1 LGNKV
6 RTTPPNTAVIY
17 DSKLWTLPLS
27 VLSCAML
34 AACGGGLVEPAQ
46 PPAQAQT
53 QTQSVS
59 SSAPDAQIAA
69 DSLNRDPMQE
79 MARAHEVEEM
89 LLAAKAYNTA
99 SNASSTLNPQQA
111 KMVLADIT
119 GASAALFEKKNLLST
134 SKTGENASLVAA
146 SASLPVAVSAPSILG
161 STFDYLSAQVASL
174 TAKVGLGTVTKTG
187 SDRRSVI
194 LPPMPVPTPP
204 PTPTPTTPP
213 VAGGAE
219 MRWSDL
225 ATWGG
230 TLPSAGAD
238 IVIPAGRTIVV
249 DTSPAT
255 IGALRVEGTLKF
267 EQRDI
272 DLKAASINV
281 TGSFQIG
288 SPTEAYR
295 HKAVI
300 TLTGAPGSANDGVAR
315 GINVEGG
322 QLALYGSAPSPVWT
336 KLNANAPANST
347 NFVLRDSTNWKSG
360 DVIAMA
366 PTDFFGVSQTERFT
380 LTRANGTG
388 VSTNAGIAQ
397 ARWGVLQYVTSN
409 GMSLTPEPGYTPPA
423 LPAPTVLDERA
434 AVGNLSRNIVIQ
446 SADDDAWRNKGFG
459 VHLMFMGLNSKVVL
473 DGVEI
478 HRAGQAGITGRYP
491 IHWHRLSYSDAG
503 VALGDAVGHIVQNS
517 TVWESAN
524 RCVVIHATNGVS
536 VKNNICQDVKG
547 HAFFLEDAVERRNV
561 FDGNLAL
568 LVRRPTEANKLQ
580 VHEGDVYQAGSSGFW
595 LTNPDNVLKNNLSA
609 DAIGNGFWL
618 AFPEKALGLSA
629 AVNILPNHIP
639 HAPFENNTA
648 HSNRGPGILMNHIPI
663 DAAGNLG
670 IARYSPSSDGSAD
683 QSKRIR
689 FELKKVTSYKNMDG
703 AYKNVSSWP
712 DYSEWVSADNYGV
725 HISGSVEDG
734 TIRRSLFIGSSL
746 NNPASYPSGSTYES
760 PSAMATYHSSV
771 SAAGN
776 TIINF
781 PYIEGRTSG
790 MFKADDYYL
799 LGIDKGQ
806 ARNTDNRLINTQG
819 GYKPLPPNL
828 DGDPLE
834 NRNWTYSGA
843 LWDPAGLWGPKENFI
858 VYDIPFLTAAANC
871 QTLLPKSKDSKSC
884 AGEYYGIELIQSD
897 IDDTALGFRAPIEV
911 IRSDS
916 LGTEIGRW
924 VVGDGAVAPKLATMR
939 HFAARQGG
947 TYTMRFPGR
956 PLPKRLA
963 LNVTNAYRASD
974 SFIFAVPFDGKIAA
988 TGYTLAGDH
997 YNRYFPQ
1004 TYIPAGL
1011 TRPNLRLFKT
1021 ASSLGEV
1028 VQSNG
1033 DKLWQDTANNLVWI
1047 KFVGGLPLH
1056 NAELMV
1062 RNSDQDLYRAYSV
1075 VLY

>member
-1 LGNKV
+1 V
-6 RTTPPNTAVIY
+6 RTTKQNTSVNY
-17 DSKLWTLPLS
+17 KSKFWTLQLS
-27 VLSCAML
+27 LLASAIL
-34 AACGGGLVEPAQ
+34 AACGGGLVEPPQ
-46 PPAQAQT
+46 PAAPVPTPTSSAQAT
-53 QTQSVS
+53 DTPVS
-59 SSAPDAQIAA
+59 AESLNQ
-69 DSLNRDPMQE
+69 DSLQE
-79 MARAHEVEEM
+79 LARSHEIEEM
-89 LLAAKAYNTA
+89 LVASRAYNAAAAIA
-99 SNASSTLNPQQA
+99 SKSNNLQQP

-119 GASAALFEKKNLLST
+119 SASAALFDKKSLLSVA
-134 SKTGENASLVAA
+134 KTPDSTTLVTAP
-146 SASLPVAVSAPSILG
+146 SPLPVGQPAPSILG

-174 TAKVGLGTVTKTG
+174 TAKVGLGTVAKTG

-194 LPPMPVPTPP
+194 LPPTPAPAPSPTPS
-204 PTPTPTTPP
+204 TPP
-213 VAGGAE
+213 AAGAAE
-219 MRWSDL
+219 LRWSDL

-230 TLPSAGAD
+230 TLPSPGAD
-238 IVIPAGRTIVV
+238 IVIPAGRTIIV
-249 DTSPAT
+249 DTSPAA

-322 QLALYGSAPSPVWT
+322 QLALYGTAPSPVWT
-336 KLNANAPANST
+336 KLNANASANST

-366 PTDFFGVSQTERFT
+366 PTDFYGVSQTERFT

-423 LPAPTVLDERA
+423 LPAPTVLDQRA

-446 SADDDAWRNKGFG
+446 SADDDAWRNNGFG

-503 VALGDAVGHIVQNS
+503 VALGDAVGHVVQNS

-568 LVRRPTEANKLQ
+568 FIRRPTEANKLQ

-595 LTNPDNVLKNNLSA
+595 LTNPDNTVINNLSA

-629 AVNILPNHIP
+629 AVNMLPNHLP
-639 HAPFENNTA
+639 HGSFENNTA
-648 HSNRGPGILMNHIPI
+648 HSNKGPGVLMNHIPI

-670 IARYSPSSDGSAD
+670 IARYEPTSDESAD
-683 QSKRIR
+683 KTKKIR

-703 AYKNVSSWP
+703 AYKNVSSSP
-712 DYSEWVSADNYGV
+712 DYTEWVTADNYGV
-725 HISGSVEDG
+725 HISGSLEAG
-734 TIRRSLFIGSSL
+734 TIQRGLFIGESL
-746 NNPASYPSGSTYES
+746 NNATPYPTGWPYEAAS
-760 PSAMATYHSSV
+760 AFATYHSAV
-771 SAAGN
+771 SIFNN
-776 TIINF
+776 TVINF
-781 PYIEGRTSG
+781 PFVEGKTSG

-806 ARNTDNRLINTQG
+806 ARNTNNRLLNTQG

-828 DGDPLE
+828 DGQPLE

-843 LWDPAGLWGPKENFI
+843 LWDPQGIWGAKANYL
-858 VYDIPFLTAAANC
+858 VYDVPFLTAGGSC
-871 QTLLPKSKDSKSC
+871 QTVVPAAKQAKSC
-884 AGEYYGIELIQSD
+884 TGEYYGVESFQTD
-897 IDDTALGFRAPIEV
+897 FDDPTVGFVAPMEV
-911 IRSDS
+911 IRKDAAGS
-916 LGTEIGRW
+916 EIGRW
-924 VVGDGAVAPKLATMR
+924 AVGDGITSTKLSTMR
-939 HFAARQGG
+939 HFAARPGG
-947 TYTMRFPGR
+947 TYTVRFPGR
-956 PLPKRLA
+956 PLPRSIA
-963 LNVTNAYRASD
+963 LNVSNAYRIED
-974 SFIFAVPFDGKIAA
+974 SFLFAVPFDGKLTAS
-988 TGYTLAGDH
+988 GYTLGGDH
-997 YNRYFPQ
+997 YNRFYPK
-1004 TYIPAGL
+1004 TYIASGQI
-1011 TRPNLRLFKT
+1011 RSNVRLFKT
-1021 ASSLGEV
+1021 AFSLNEV
-1028 VQSNG
+1028 SQSTG
-1033 DKLWQDTANNLVWI
+1033 DKIWQDVDNNLVWI
-1047 KFVGGLPLH
+1047 RFQGGLPLP
-1056 NAELMV
+1056 NESNMLSK
-1062 RNSDQDLYRAYSV
+1062 SDQDLYRTYSV
-1075 VLY
+1075 VIYPK